1 MTEKFNKK
9 IAYDI
14 LRIRLGQIV
23 INEEYK
29 KGNFKIPIHLA
40 FGHESIAVAISNIME
55 NNDKLILSHRNIA
68 YNLAREGSLKPIL
81 DEYFLKPT
89 GLMKGQFGSMNLINP
104 SKGVVYSSSIL
115 GNNFSVA
122 VGTAMAQ
129 KIMADDG
136 VTLVLGGDGSIEEG
150 SFHESLLMFKSLKL
164 SGMIIIEN
172 NGWSMSTRIQERRAP
187 LDLEK
192 FLMSYNIKYE
202 KLEGNDPY
210 DYIKKL
216 SNLRKDSLKTH
227 EPVCIEVNVTTLG
240 DWRMK
245 TSELPDGK
253 FVNYHAG
260 PTPSIDIKNWPN
272 IIRENNEDPLFVLKE
287 YFEHSEFDEMLNE
300 IKNEI
305 TKEIS

>member
-1 MTEKFNKK
+1 MECIGLRYFNIFGPRQDPNGPYAAVIPKFLNLLKQNKQPT
-9 IAYDI
+9 INGDGSFSRDFTYIDNAVQANI
-14 LRIRLGQIV
+14 LALTTKNKECFGEVFNIGAGGQNTLNQLV
-23 INEEYK
+23 QC
-29 KGNFKIPIHLA
+29 
-40 FGHESIAVAISNIME
+40 
-55 NNDKLILSHRNIA
+55 
-68 YNLAREGSLKPIL
+68 LKF
-81 DEYFLKPT
+81 ELK
-89 GLMKGQFGSMNLINP
+89 SDINP
-104 SKGVVYSSSIL
+104 IYGTNRKGDIPHSNADISK
-115 GNNFSVA
+115 
-122 VGTAMAQ
+122 AQ

-216 SNLRKDSLKTH
+216 SNLRKDSLKAH
-227 EPVCIEVNVTTLG
+227 EPICIEVNVTTLG

-245 TSELPDGK
+245 TPELPDGK
-253 FVNYHAG
+253 FINYHAG

-272 IIRENNEDPLFVLKE
+272 TIRENNEDPLFVLKE
-287 YFEHSEFDEMLNE
+287 YFEHSEFDDMLNE

>member
-115 GNNFSVA
+115 GNNFSVEI
-122 VGTAMAQ
+122 VKCKVTRTSGIYRGRCTLRQAMRVRKNSCIVA
-129 KIMADDG
+129 
-136 VTLVLGGDGSIEEG
+136 IE
-150 SFHESLLMFKSLKL
+150 M
-164 SGMIIIEN
+164 
-172 NGWSMSTRIQERRAP
+172 
-187 LDLEK
+187 
-192 FLMSYNIKYE
+192 
-202 KLEGNDPY
+202 
-210 DYIKKL
+210 
-216 SNLRKDSLKTH
+216 
-227 EPVCIEVNVTTLG
+227 
-240 DWRMK
+240 RM
-245 TSELPDGK
+245 
-253 FVNYHAG
+253 
-260 PTPSIDIKNWPN
+260 
-272 IIRENNEDPLFVLKE
+272 
-287 YFEHSEFDEMLNE
+287 
-300 IKNEI
+300 
-305 TKEIS
+305 